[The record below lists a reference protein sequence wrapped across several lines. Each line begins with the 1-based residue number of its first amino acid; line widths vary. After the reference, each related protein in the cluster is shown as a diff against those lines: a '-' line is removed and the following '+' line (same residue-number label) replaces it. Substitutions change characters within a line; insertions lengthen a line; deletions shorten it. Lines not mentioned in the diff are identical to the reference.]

1 MRTGRFFLIASLPSL
16 SCSVIES
23 EAFPAKSPDPIALQ
37 KIHPPVPMGELK
49 CRMAKVRD
57 RMYAAGADY
66 VVDTIAELPMLI
78 EDINERMAL

>member
-1 MRTGRFFLIASLPSL
+1 MECGVVMGSNELGL
-16 SCSVIES
+16 SEEETRNLS
-23 EAFPAKSPDPIALQ
+23 
-37 KIHPPVPMGELK
+37 MGELK